1 PGGLRP
7 AAGGAAGGGGGRGGR
22 GGGGGAAGTTG
33 PFNSNSKYAFIST
46 QPTKEETERAQRG
59 RGGRAGGAAPA
70 ATADASEG
78 GAPAG
83 SSLVMISLADGK
95 QTVLAGARG
104 LRLPKDN
111 GTWLVYTPAPDSAS
125 RAAGDSAG
133 RGNVGIPG
141 GAAAAGAGGRG
152 GRGGRGGGGGAAAP
166 GGRRAYGTTIALR
179 NLDTGLE
186 EKIAD
191 VLSFT
196 FDDSA
201 KVLAYSVASRDS
213 TKDGM
218 FMRNTATGAVKTLA
232 TGRGNY
238 RDFTFDRTQQQFAF
252 TSDHE
257 EFGKPNA
264 HSTLFFG
271 NMKAGT
277 AAAVVSTTA
286 LPAGMHLS
294 DNAGI
299 AFTRGGSAL
308 QFNIQPPADDTVPSD
323 SLVGKATFD
332 LWHYK
337 DAQLQPTQKLSVA
350 RDRNRSY
357 NAVYH
362 IATKKLLQL
371 TNDSM
376 PSVTLSED
384 GRTGLASTGVAY
396 NIERMWGDGGNDV
409 YVIDATSGTRKLIAE
424 KVSGQAQLSVDG
436 KFVVYWDKGKW
447 HSYNLLTAK
456 NVDIT
461 GSVKGV
467 HFDEETW
474 STPNAPSPW
483 GIAGWTKGDKSV
495 LIYDR
500 FDIWDIDPNGVR
512 APVVVTDS
520 IGRRESLVFRLVD
533 LDRDDDRAIDPA
545 KPLFLHAFSE
555 VTKGSGFYRD
565 KLDAKSMPEKIVFDD
580 IAYGAPQK
588 ARNAEEYLVTKSTFT
603 EFPNIWVGP
612 SLTSLTKISD
622 ANPWQKD
629 YNWGTAELVTW
640 TSSDGHPLQGILYKP
655 EDFDPKKKY
664 PMVSYFY
671 EDLSDNLH
679 SYVAPNGRNVINPTH
694 YVSNGYLVFEPDIYY
709 EIGYP
714 GPSAMK

>member
-1 PGGLRP
+1 M
-7 AAGGAAGGGGGRGGR
+7 
-22 GGGGGAAGTTG
+22 
-33 PFNSNSKYAFIST
+33 
-46 QPTKEETERAQRG
+46 
-59 RGGRAGGAAPA
+59 
-70 ATADASEG
+70 
-78 GAPAG
+78 
-83 SSLVMISLADGK
+83 MISLADGK
-95 QTVLAGARG
+95 QTVLTGARG

-111 GTWLVYTPAPDSAS
+111 GTWMVYSVAPDSAA
-125 RAAGDSAG
+125 RAATGDSAG
-133 RGNVGIPG
+133 RGGVGVPG
-141 GAAAAGAGGRG
+141 GAVAAGRG
-152 GRGGRGGGGGAAAP
+152 GRGGRGGGAGGAVGP
-166 GGRRAYGTTIALR
+166 GGRRAFGTAIVLR
-179 NLDTGLE
+179 NLDTGVE

-218 FMRNTATGAVKTLA
+218 FLRNMATGAVKTLA

-252 TSDHE
+252 TSDHD

-271 NMKAGT
+271 NMKVGT
-277 AAAVVSTTA
+277 AAAVISTTA
-286 LPAGMHLS
+286 LPAGMHLA
-294 DNAGI
+294 DNASI
-299 AFTRGGSAL
+299 TFTRGGSAL
-308 QFNIQPPADDTVPSD
+308 QFNIQPPADDTVPTD
-323 SLVGKATFD
+323 SLVGKASFD

-384 GRTGLASTGVAY
+384 GRTGLASTSVAY

-409 YVIDATSGTRKLIAE
+409 YVIDATTGTKKLIAE

-447 HSYNLLTAK
+447 HSYNLSTSK

-520 IGRRESLVFRLVD
+520 VGRRESLVFRLVD
-533 LDRDDDRAIDPA
+533 LGRDDDRAIDPA

-555 VTKGSGFYRD
+555 ATKGSGFYRD
-565 KLDAKSMPEKIVFDD
+565 KLDVKSMPEKIVFDD

-640 TSSDGHPLQGILYKP
+640 TSS
-655 EDFDPKKKY
+655 
-664 PMVSYFY
+664 
-671 EDLSDNLH
+671 
-679 SYVAPNGRNVINPTH
+679 
-694 YVSNGYLVFEPDIYY
+694 
-709 EIGYP
+709 
-714 GPSAMK
+714 